1 MTTLNGK
8 MALVTG
14 ASSGIAKDFPAW
26 ARIHL
31 TIQHDTRRPS
41 DLLLTDHVR
50 TIYDTYISDGGCM
63 GLVKIDDDL
72 HEQVRRAS
80 TVMCR
85 SINAQAE
92 FWMKV
97 GMLAEANP
105 TMSFNDI
112 VKAQFEA
119 ADVSLRSIVAA

>member
-1 MTTLNGK
+1 
-8 MALVTG
+8 
-14 ASSGIAKDFPAW
+14 
-26 ARIHL
+26 
-31 TIQHDTRRPS
+31 
-41 DLLLTDHVR
+41 
-50 TIYDTYISDGGCM
+50 M

-72 HEQVRRAS
+72 HEEVRRVS

-105 TMSFNDI
+105 TLCFNDI
-112 VKAQFEA
+112 VKIQLDA
-119 ADVSLRSIVAA
+119 AEVCLPDLADA